1 MEFLPTTSRLR
12 CQSSLALGG
21 MTQYVAILR
30 TVFSVFL
37 GVPPCRH
44 RRTNS
49 TPWSGNIRVIPH
61 FTVPQNGEMIGI
73 STVRFPF
80 AMPIL
85 TSFGGMTYSILG
97 AQPAEN
103 ATMRMPLRASA
114 RRGCGPRSSDGL
126 QYSHASAHPAA
137 EAISDRG
144 RSRRRSVKNRRPF
157 DCFKSAAGIR
167 FSAGAVADPEIVSPR
182 RFLGYLLS
190 AQKVAYEKIIE
201 KMRLVRVARAAA
213 SRSGGPLLFA
223 NAHVAV
229 SAGRGPNTDTSFC
242 FVKYFAMRLDGIVK
256 NSYIC

>member
-114 RRGCGPRSSDGL
+114 RRGCGPRSPADCNINARQPIPRQKRFRIKGGCGDGALRIGNLLIASKVPQASD
-126 QYSHASAHPAA
+126 SA
-137 EAISDRG
+137 
-144 RSRRRSVKNRRPF
+144 
-157 DCFKSAAGIR
+157 
-167 FSAGAVADPEIVSPR
+167 
-182 RFLGYLLS
+182 
-190 AQKVAYEKIIE
+190 
-201 KMRLVRVARAAA
+201 
-213 SRSGGPLLFA
+213 
-223 NAHVAV
+223 
-229 SAGRGPNTDTSFC
+229 
-242 FVKYFAMRLDGIVK
+242 
-256 NSYIC
+256 